1 MGFLSGLFGV
11 GSGKGGGG
19 GKPDTPSG
27 VSWGPDMP
35 KEENQFN
42 YPGTYREYF
51 EHIFREDFPEYQVES
66 DEIRKGRGVVYALAR
81 DGKAAVIIE
90 LMNESSEAQRMR
102 RNCEKAG
109 IPYLRFYYDHH
120 GWWNTRSY
128 VRERIRKAIDSAP
141 DKFPF

>member
-1 MGFLSGLFGV
+1 M
-11 GSGKGGGG
+11 
-19 GKPDTPSG
+19 
-27 VSWGPDMP
+27 
-35 KEENQFN
+35 
-42 YPGTYREYF
+42 
-51 EHIFREDFPEYQVES
+51 
-66 DEIRKGRGVVYALAR
+66 VYALAR